1 MGPLIVRTE
10 PRWRWAA
17 AWVAALAMLL
27 GLTLLPRPWWEA
39 IWPRG
44 RLRPVAAAEA
54 PVAFSVVEVA
64 EVRPPRTV
72 LTRPDSTVPIAAGPV
87 ADSAWWVRAWQARV
101 AADFSPPVPAL
112 PDSLIPTPLRDL
124 WGARAAV
131 DLILAT
137 PDSVVRAR
145 LWLLV
150 EAEDLAASDVAGLF
164 AAIARARAH
173 ADRRS
178 READIFD
185 EFLPSTVPVTR

>member
-44 RLRPVAAAEA
+44 RLRPEVAA
-54 PVAFSVVEVA
+54 
-64 EVRPPRTV
+64 VRPPRTV

-145 LWLLV
+145 L
-150 EAEDLAASDVAGLF
+150 
-164 AAIARARAH
+164 
-173 ADRRS
+173 
-178 READIFD
+178 
-185 EFLPSTVPVTR
+185 